1 MARRSE
7 RLLWKHDPQVARG
20 KGAQPGR
27 SVAEHGIC
35 RRTASGCGRRQ
46 SCTACVA
53 LCLQLGRTFKIDIEQ
68 LQGPQEKEASKK
80 RTKSHKKRVASYAYA
95 PLTQPGEEKHLRAY
109 RVTIDPDTEHKGV
122 EYHHEGE
129 EFIYVLDGGLTIQV
143 GQNTTTLKK
152 GGSIHFNSS
161 LHHKLSN
168 PTSKRPSSWLSSTC
182 PKEGDMPFHLSAEQE
197 MVRLMARDFARREL
211 EPLAAKRDKEEII
224 PLGCGEKDGAARP
237 ARV

>member
-1 MARRSE
+1 MSRKQEESFGKRISNMRE
-7 RLLWKHDPQVARG
+7 EKGLSLEDLSQDTGYTIELLKEVEEGKVA
-20 KGAQPGR
+20 PP
-27 SVAEHGIC
+27 
-35 RRTASGCGRRQ
+35 
-46 SCTACVA
+46 VA
-53 LCLQLGRTFKIDIEQ
+53 LVLQLGRTFKIDIEQ

-109 RVTIDPDTEHKGV
+109 RVTIDPATEHKGV

-129 EFIYVLDGGLTIQV
+129 EFIYILDGGLTIQV

-168 PTSKRPSSWLSSTC
+168 PTKVV
-182 PKEGDMPFHLSAEQE
+182 AELL
-197 MVRLMARDFARREL
+197 VVIYV
-211 EPLAAKRDKEEII
+211 P
-224 PLGCGEKDGAARP
+224 
-237 ARV
+237 